1 MGASPFGC
9 LRAVGCG
16 AIPLPV
22 RSALQKV
29 LCTFCLSDDT
39 NTQLAWRAHVPS
51 IVHQVL
57 PATKRT
63 IIVGDV
69 HGCLDEL
76 DALLRQCT
84 HDPLRD
90 RVVLVGDLVNKGPKS
105 AAVVRAARSRGFQAV
120 RGNHDDRALFEWE
133 RRERARRNG
142 GVPDADDK
150 YAYTDAFNDEDVAFL
165 RSLPYTLRLEGDRV
179 LVVHAGVVPGVPLHA
194 QQTRHMYTMRNL
206 IRASSLVSLSNTGDS
221 VDDTKPAGKHA
232 AWEARS
238 SMSDGVAWASE
249 WRPDE
254 ANFPGVAHVV
264 FGHDARRGLQQHA
277 HTTGLDSGCCYGKR
291 LTALVLPD
299 WTLVSVPAAR
309 VYQQPDGDEHT
320 GPV

>member
-179 LVVHAGVVPGVPLHA
+179 LVVHAGVVPGVPLRA

-238 SMSDGVAWASE
+238 
-249 WRPDE
+249 R
-254 ANFPGVAHVV
+254 
-264 FGHDARRGLQQHA
+264 
-277 HTTGLDSGCCYGKR
+277 K
-291 LTALVLPD
+291 
-299 WTLVSVPAAR
+299 
-309 VYQQPDGDEHT
+309 
-320 GPV
+320 